1 MQAHTDSNSLVCHH
15 MLRVALFDNSSAKC
29 LIINPFK
36 NVKVITKATRCS
48 VTCTATSCLWFLSV
62 SSTFQGEQMKL
73 SLIKL
78 EATWHW
84 IWFQWIWFSITIYI
98 CSCNLVVSYIV
109 SYHPGTHNVSII
121 VIFCLKRSSIC
132 RYPSNV

>member
-1 MQAHTDSNSLVCHH
+1 

-29 LIINPFK
+29 LIINPFENAK
-36 NVKVITKATRCS
+36 IITKATRCS
-48 VTCTATSCLWFLSV
+48 VPCIATVTCIEFCLWARLFRENQIKSNKIGTNRIGSDLNEFDF
-62 SSTFQGEQMKL
+62 SSQYTLAFRL
-73 SLIKL
+73 
-78 EATWHW
+78 
-84 IWFQWIWFSITIYI
+84 
-98 CSCNLVVSYIV
+98 NLGVSYIV